1 MKPRLIVRLVLLAP
15 LMVGTMAAAQNL
27 YKWVDDND
35 RVTYSD
41 QPPLGKVKSQE
52 VVRILGSA
60 NTGAARQ
67 ITDQDA
73 QFKKRQ
79 DDATKKQAETAKK
92 EQFEA
97 VRQDACNR
105 ARGELRAL
113 RDNIPIA
120 RMTESGEKVV
130 LDDGAR
136 EAEGKRLE
144 TFIEE
149 SCSQSNG

>member
-1 MKPRLIVRLVLLAP
+1 MKVRLIAQLLLLAP
-15 LMVGTMAAAQNL
+15 LLVGTMAIAQNL
-27 YKWVDDND
+27 YKWVDDNG

-52 VVRILGSA
+52 VVKILGSA

>member
-1 MKPRLIVRLVLLAP
+1 MKLRLIARLVLLAP
-15 LMVGTMAAAQNL
+15 LMAGTMAAAQNL
-27 YKWVDDND
+27 YKWVDEND

-52 VVRILGSA
+52 VVRILGST
-60 NTGAARQ
+60 NTGAVRQ
-67 ITDQDA
+67 IADQDM

-79 DDATKKQAETAKK
+79 DDATKKQAETTKK
-92 EQFEA
+92 EQLEA
-97 VRQDACNR
+97 VRLDACNR

-113 RDNIPIA
+113 RDNVPIA
-120 RMTESGEKVV
+120 RMTEGGEKVV

-144 TFIEE
+144 TFVEE
-149 SCSQSNG
+149 SCAQSNG